1 MKLKIQKI
9 KFIRNILI
17 GIVALIIVAFII
29 NIAPGYKRD
38 KYSNVINLVIG
49 DSNVTEKLKKPIYR
63 DEEGALY
70 ISKED
75 IQELLDKTIYYDET
89 ENMIIATSEVSVA
102 AMKIG
107 ENKVNINGATS
118 DTLSTIIYYD
128 NTMYI
133 PIKEMEIVYN
143 IETKY
148 LEDKHILV
156 IDKLNDGMIKAE
168 AESKTK
174 IKFKP
179 RGLSKKV
186 GELNAGDTVSAF
198 YTTSKGWRLIRTE
211 TGIIGYV
218 KANVLT
224 NEYILRQDMKQETE
238 TRKINTSID
247 DNTLLNIEGESIVIK
262 DLLKITQE
270 GILLKNVDFT
280 NDNKDTKV
288 FSNLELE
295 DMNIENYTSRTKL
308 IKNISSIAMK
318 NEIKGINIILPDEDD
333 INIQR
338 FVIELA
344 PRLKEIGIDTN
355 IVTNKN
361 INEDVYTGIVKYI
374 ISK

>member
-1 MKLKIQKI
+1 
-9 KFIRNILI
+9 
-17 GIVALIIVAFII
+17 
-29 NIAPGYKRD
+29 
-38 KYSNVINLVIG
+38 
-49 DSNVTEKLKKPIYR
+49 
-63 DEEGALY
+63 
-70 ISKED
+70 
-75 IQELLDKTIYYDET
+75 
-89 ENMIIATSEVSVA
+89 
-102 AMKIG
+102 
-107 ENKVNINGATS
+107 
-118 DTLSTIIYYD
+118 
-128 NTMYI
+128 
-133 PIKEMEIVYN
+133 
-143 IETKY
+143 
-148 LEDKHILV
+148 
-156 IDKLNDGMIKAE
+156 MIKAE

-186 GELNAGDTVSAF
+186 GELNVGDTVSAF

-224 NEYILRQDMKQETE
+224 NEYILRQDMKQETV

>member
-89 ENMIIATSEVSVA
+89 ENMIIATSKVSVA

-148 LEDKHILV
+148 LED
-156 IDKLNDGMIKAE
+156 
-168 AESKTK
+168 
-174 IKFKP
+174 
-179 RGLSKKV
+179 
-186 GELNAGDTVSAF
+186 
-198 YTTSKGWRLIRTE
+198 
-211 TGIIGYV
+211 
-218 KANVLT
+218 
-224 NEYILRQDMKQETE
+224 
-238 TRKINTSID
+238 
-247 DNTLLNIEGESIVIK
+247 
-262 DLLKITQE
+262 
-270 GILLKNVDFT
+270 
-280 NDNKDTKV
+280 
-288 FSNLELE
+288 
-295 DMNIENYTSRTKL
+295 
-308 IKNISSIAMK
+308 
-318 NEIKGINIILPDEDD
+318 
-333 INIQR
+333 
-338 FVIELA
+338 
-344 PRLKEIGIDTN
+344 
-355 IVTNKN
+355 
-361 INEDVYTGIVKYI
+361 
-374 ISK
+374 